1 MGAIM
6 TEITLTNPANSK
18 THTMEALVDT
28 GAVMLCLP
36 EDIAHFLG
44 LDAFDETVGTLAT
57 GQKSTFDI
65 AGPVIL
71 EIAGRKTATDCILLP
86 PANEALIGQL
96 VLERLDLIADCPK
109 HEVYPRHPESPYPVL
124 NLK

>member
-6 TEITLTNPANSK
+6 TQITLTNPINTK

-28 GAVMLCLP
+28 GAVRMALP
-36 EDIAHFLG
+36 EDIVRFLDLPT
-44 LDAFDETVGTLAT
+44 LDTVVATLAT
-57 GQKSTFDI
+57 NETRT
-65 AGPVIL
+65 L
-71 EIAGRKTATDCILLP
+71 EIAGPFILEILGRKIATDCFVLP
-86 PANEALIGQL
+86 ATSQALIGQL
-96 VLERLDLIADCPK
+96 VLEGLDLIADCPK